1 MIKKK
6 QTVSPPARVVVKE
19 SYQNVRTAPQEVIM
33 SETSI
38 RGMNE
43 FPFDSRADNRQTT
56 KFYSPEYRAEVAPP
70 GWQKSKSP

>member
-1 MIKKK
+1 MIENK
-6 QTVSPPARVVVKE
+6 QAVYPPARVVVKE

-38 RGMNE
+38 RGVND
-43 FPFDSRADNRQTT
+43 FPYDQRGDNRQTAR
-56 KFYSPEYRAEVAPP
+56 FYSPEYRAEVAPV